1 MIIPSTLQKAID
13 ELSKLPS
20 IGRKSAQRLALHIL
34 KSELLEVQ
42 NLSKSILELKENTQI
57 CKICFNISE
66 NEVCDIC
73 KSEKRD
79 KSIICVV
86 EEISDVIAI
95 EKTNEFNG
103 LYHVLGGVLSPLSG
117 KDAESLNLKEL
128 FLRVKS
134 ENTSEIILAL
144 NPDTEGET
152 TSLYIGKMLKSF
164 DVKVSRLARGLP
176 IGGDLE
182 FADDATIGR
191 AMLSRIQLWKMNGSR
206 IGLRQNFIWKF
217 IRTEMNP
224 TP

>member
-1 MIIPSTLQKAID
+1 LIIPTTLQKAID

-191 AMLSRIQLWKMNGSR
+191 AMLSRIQLWKMIGSR
-206 IGLRQNFIWKF
+206 IGLGPNFIWKF